1 MNTEEPKDYIDLV
14 EVCKRIW
21 ANRKQFY
28 IVWPITFVVAC
39 IIILPV
45 PRTYVSQTV
54 VSPESSNTSS
64 LGSLASIASSFGINL
79 GNIENHDALFPDLY
93 PDIVSTN
100 EFIVGLFDVPVHSID
115 GEINTDY
122 YTYMH
127 DYQKTAYYKY
137 PKKWLFKLKNA
148 IIPKKKYAG
157 TGENGKIDPNW
168 LDYETNDMV
177 QKISEQIGCSVDKKT
192 GVITISFQA
201 QDPLICAMMTD
212 TIRERLQNV
221 ITDYRTRKARIDAD
235 YYHQLLVEAE
245 TEFAKADDTYS
256 KFCDANWNVTTQ
268 TVNSQKERLE
278 NDRELKKNTYNALL
292 SQYQI
297 ALAKVQERTPVYTI
311 MSAPNVPIKASKPK
325 RVIFV
330 LFMLVLSTLG
340 VIFNQFKEEVV
351 EQIKHMR

>member
-122 YTYMH
+122 SRH
-127 DYQKTAYYKY
+127 CS
-137 PKKWLFKLKNA
+137 
-148 IIPKKKYAG
+148 
-157 TGENGKIDPNW
+157 TG
-168 LDYETNDMV
+168 
-177 QKISEQIGCSVDKKT
+177 S
-192 GVITISFQA
+192 
-201 QDPLICAMMTD
+201 
-212 TIRERLQNV
+212 
-221 ITDYRTRKARIDAD
+221 RT
-235 YYHQLLVEAE
+235 
-245 TEFAKADDTYS
+245 S
-256 KFCDANWNVTTQ
+256 
-268 TVNSQKERLE
+268 
-278 NDRELKKNTYNALL
+278 
-292 SQYQI
+292 
-297 ALAKVQERTPVYTI
+297 
-311 MSAPNVPIKASKPK
+311 
-325 RVIFV
+325 
-330 LFMLVLSTLG
+330 
-340 VIFNQFKEEVV
+340 
-351 EQIKHMR
+351 

>member
-1 MNTEEPKDYIDLV
+1 MNAEEQKDYIDLI
-14 EVCKRIW
+14 EVCKKIW

-39 IIILPV
+39 IVILPV

-54 VSPESSNTSS
+54 VSPESASTSVSGS
-64 LGSLASIASSFGINL
+64 LGSIANSFGINL

-100 EFIVGLFDVPVHSID
+100 EFIVGLFNVPVHSID

-137 PKKWLFKLKNA
+137 PRKWLAKLKKV
-148 IIPKKKYAG
+148 IIPKKKNSRIR
-157 TGENGKIDPNW
+157 ENGKIDPNW
-168 LDYETNDMV
+168 LDYETNELV

-221 ITDYRTRKARIDAD
+221 ITDYRTRKARIDAN

-245 TEFAKADDTYS
+245 TEFTTIDETYS

-268 TVNSQKERLE
+268 TINSQKERLANE
-278 NDRELKKNTYNALL
+278 RELKRNTYNAML

-297 ALAKVQERTPVYTI
+297 ALAKVQERTPVYTV
-311 MSAPNVPIKASKPK
+311 MSAPNVPVRASKPK

-340 VIFNQFKEEVV
+340 VVCHEFKEEVMT
-351 EQIKHMR
+351 QIRHLR